1 MPEVLARHHGHE
13 VKEYTHALPCILFKL
28 MNIMRRL
35 DGLGD
40 LPKPKE
46 KYKQRRSCGKMS
58 KLEEYYKLK
67 KYSAEKCEMCV
78 NNAIEK
84 RCDVC
89 ARIEKLYYELVQ
101 ELGHEDF

>member
-1 MPEVLARHHGHE
+1 
-13 VKEYTHALPCILFKL
+13 
-28 MNIMRRL
+28 
-35 DGLGD
+35 
-40 LPKPKE
+40 
-46 KYKQRRSCGKMS
+46 MS